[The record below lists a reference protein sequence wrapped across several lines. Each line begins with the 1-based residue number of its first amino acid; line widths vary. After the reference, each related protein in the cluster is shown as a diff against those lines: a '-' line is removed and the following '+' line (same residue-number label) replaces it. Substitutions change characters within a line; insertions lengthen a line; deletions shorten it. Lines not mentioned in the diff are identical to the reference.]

1 MIWLL
6 VDYSVGKYISVTLSF
21 HQGFLLTFFFYIS
34 LAIIM
39 ITVRKDKATKEACNK
54 CSLHSDSDVFPVVK
68 WRTSHLSSVS
78 YLCLHINQVPE
89 IFIWEVTIY
98 TLVVIALI
106 VNLVYYNLNHFFMN
120 CAHNLFILLFPN
132 HFAQLQS
139 E

>member
-6 VDYSVGKYISVTLSF
+6 ADYSVGKYISVSLAF
-21 HQGFLLTFFFYIS
+21 QQGFLLTFYFYIS

-39 ITVRKDKATKEACNK
+39 ITVRKDEATKAVCNK
-54 CSLHSDSDVFPVVK
+54 YSLHCDSDVFPVVK

-78 YLCLHINQVPE
+78 YLCLHINQAE
-89 IFIWEVTIY
+89 IFIGEVTIY
-98 TLVVIALI
+98 MLVVIALI
-106 VNLVYYNLNHFFMN
+106 VNSVYYNLNHFFMN